1 METPQQG
8 LICVAI
14 GRATVDEALAAA
26 EQAEELAD
34 VIEIRLDAL
43 DAPAIGPFVQALQ
56 RPLLFTNRP
65 VWEGGQWDGAETAR
79 VELLVEA
86 MRANVA
92 YVDLEL
98 LAPGESFS
106 LLKAAR
112 TSSSTRLIVSNH
124 NFQET
129 PSAGELHDILRAM
142 KSCGADIGKIIT
154 TAHTPMD
161 VLRVLHLQEEAAEIG
176 LPLIA
181 FCMGRAGVIS
191 RLATIELGGYMT
203 YCTVSAQE
211 ATAPGQ
217 IPVGTMRT
225 LLTGLFGNEG

>member
-1 METPQQG
+1 MDLPHQG
-8 LICVAI
+8 IICVAI
-14 GRATVDEALAAA
+14 GRSTVDEALAAA
-26 EQAEELAD
+26 HQAEASAD
-34 VIEIRLDAL
+34 VIEIRLDTL
-43 DAPAIGPFVQALQ
+43 DSPAIAPFQKELQ

-65 VWEGGQWDGAETAR
+65 VWEGGQWEGDETAR
-79 VELLVEA
+79 VGLLAEA
-86 MRANVA
+86 MRSNAA

-106 LLKAAR
+106 ILKAETKA
-112 TSSSTRLIVSNH
+112 SSTRLIVSSH

-129 PSAGELHDILRAM
+129 PAAAELHDTLRAM
-142 KSCGADIGKIIT
+142 KSIGADIGKIVT
-154 TAHTPMD
+154 TAHTHRD

-181 FCMGRAGVIS
+181 FCMGRPGVIS

-203 YCTVSAQE
+203 YCTVSAEE

-217 IPVGTMRT
+217 IPVAAMRE
-225 LLTGLFGNEG
+225 LLAGLFDDKA